1 MLVITGKAKHVW
13 KYLAL
18 LCKYKGDIKI
28 SDLESTIIKV

>member
-18 LCKYKGDIKI
+18 LTRIKGDIKI
-28 SDLESTIIKV
+28 SELVKENTK